1 MNEYE
6 LKPVHIK
13 RLNLISDNELFELA
27 NQFVQDNE
35 LYLSKTKMNK
45 LKGLVQ
51 TIAGVRLCKAERRLG
66 IIINYL
72 RHQIQKSTIKEDEK
86 SFYHNLI
93 QTINSEEGLR
103 KFLNLSEFSDCLLVD
118 SISRKEK
125 HVRKARQD
133 FYMYYITKEFI
144 NHLMAEK
151 MRGN

>member
-1 MNEYE
+1 MYE
-6 LKPVHIK
+6 LTQQDIK
-13 RLNLISDNELFELA
+13 RLNLLSDKELYELAVHFVNENELH
-27 NQFVQDNE
+27 
-35 LYLSKTKMNK
+35 LSKTKMNK

-51 TIAGVRLCKAERRLG
+51 TIAGIRLCKAERRLG

-93 QTINSEEGLR
+93 QTINSDEGLR
-103 KFLNLSEFSDCLLVD
+103 KFLNLSEFSDCLMIESD
-118 SISRKEK
+118 SRKEK
-125 HVRKARQD
+125 HHKKEKQD

-151 MRGN
+151 MKGN